1 MGRFLNLIQGNPS
14 PQEPKIAEADL
25 KESSPS
31 FSPTNKNKRVG
42 KKK

>member
-14 PQEPKIAEADL
+14 PQESKTPEVNS

-31 FSPTNKNKRVG
+31 STPRNKKMG
-42 KKK
+42 KKR